1 MLDLRSRPRFRL
13 ALDVATALDL
23 SCRLT
28 SCALNRRRSCTSRP
42 PPLLHRTRSTVA
54 APAPLDHHHTIDPI
68 NGRPGYYEMDPPP
81 TVADGG
87 QKPTPFPLQLS
98 FSGKGEERP
107 KEVSVDEGLGLVE
120 SCGVTASF
128 LSLFVLLLLHL
139 GCFFF
144 SCSSSDDPPP
154 PIKRRKISPFFPA
167 LPVPSDPRTKKP
179 LSIRSYLSRL
189 LSFRNPNTDNQEQ
202 HPRSPIELIS
212 LSPDGKAD
220 GKGRLYAADH
230 RSLSYRDEIYP
241 CPACGEVLSKPQLL
255 DLHHAAKHSFSE
267 LRDADSGYNIFRI
280 IFRSGWIGES
290 SLVVRRIL
298 KIHNTART
306 LARYE
311 EYRDAVRSR
320 AARYAARNGG
330 RGDGRCIADGNER
343 LRFYCT
349 TILCSREAERR
360 GGAAPAGA
368 CGNPYCCACAIVRH
382 GFAGK
387 HADLD
392 GIATYA
398 TSWGAHASL
407 PEDLEREFAFLGA
420 RRAMLVCRVV
430 AGRVAHGHGVAT
442 EEEEKGAG
450 FDSVVANGGGAVG
463 EDELLVY
470 SPRAVLPCFVVVY
483 TA

>member
-1 MLDLRSRPRFRL
+1 MTTERS
-13 ALDVATALDL
+13 
-23 SCRLT
+23 
-28 SCALNRRRSCTSRP
+28 
-42 PPLLHRTRSTVA
+42 
-54 APAPLDHHHTIDPI
+54 
-68 NGRPGYYEMDPPP
+68 Y
-81 TVADGG
+81 
-87 QKPTPFPLQLS
+87 
-98 FSGKGEERP
+98 FS
-107 KEVSVDEGLGLVE
+107 
-120 SCGVTASF
+120 SF
-128 LSLFVLLLLHL
+128 LSLFVLLLHL
-139 GCFFF
+139 GCCFF
-144 SCSSSDDPPP
+144 SCSSSDDPPS
-154 PIKRRKISPFFPA
+154 PIKRRKISPFFPT
-167 LPVPSDPRTKKP
+167 LPVPSDLPTKKP
-179 LSIRSYLSRL
+179 LSIRSCLSRL
-189 LSFRNPNTDNQEQ
+189 LSFRKPNTENQEQ
-202 HPRSPIELIS
+202 HRRSPIELIS
-212 LSPDGKAD
+212 LSPDGRA
-220 GKGRLYAADH
+220 RLYVADH
-230 RSLSYRDEIYP
+230 HSLSYRDEIYP
-241 CPACGEVLSKPQLL
+241 CPGGEVLRKPQLL
-255 DLHHAAKHSFSE
+255 DLDHAAKHSFSE
-267 LRDADSGYNIFRI
+267 LRDADSGYNIVRI

-330 RGDGRCIADGNER
+330 RGDGRCIVDGNER

-368 CGNPYCCACAIVRH
+368 CGSPYCCACAIVRH

-430 AGRVAHGHGVAT
+430 AGRVAHGPGEAAEE

-450 FDSVVANGGGAVG
+450 FDSVVPNGGGGGGVG

-470 SPRAVLPCFVVVY
+470 SPRAVLPCFVVIY

>member
-1 MLDLRSRPRFRL
+1 M
-13 ALDVATALDL
+13 TTEG
-23 SCRLT
+23 SC
-28 SCALNRRRSCTSRP
+28 
-42 PPLLHRTRSTVA
+42 
-54 APAPLDHHHTIDPI
+54 
-68 NGRPGYYEMDPPP
+68 
-81 TVADGG
+81 
-87 QKPTPFPLQLS
+87 
-98 FSGKGEERP
+98 FS
-107 KEVSVDEGLGLVE
+107 
-120 SCGVTASF
+120 SF

-154 PIKRRKISPFFPA
+154 PIKRRKISPFFPT
-167 LPVPSDPRTKKP
+167 LPGPSDPRTKKP

-189 LSFRNPNTDNQEQ
+189 LSFRKPNSENQEQ
-202 HPRSPIELIS
+202 HRRSPIELIS
-212 LSPDGKAD
+212 LSPDGRAD
-220 GKGRLYAADH
+220 GQARLYVADH
-230 RSLSYRDEIYP
+230 HSLSYKDEIYP

-267 LRDADSGYNIFRI
+267 LRDADSGYNIVRI

-298 KIHNTART
+298 KIHNTTRA

-320 AARYAARNGG
+320 AARYEASNGG

-368 CGNPYCCACAIVRH
+368 CGSPYCCACAIVRH
-382 GFAGK
+382 GFTGK

-430 AGRVAHGHGVAT
+430 AGRVAHGHGEAA

-450 FDSVVANGGGAVG
+450 FDSVVPNGGGGGGAVG

-470 SPRAVLPCFVVVY
+470 SPRAVLPCFVVIY